1 MLSKIKNERLERYRK
16 RLEMYYK
23 AEEAVLLNQEY
34 TIGTRS
40 LKRADLS
47 TIRSAIKY
55 LEGEIESSENSGG
68 KNKAFRFVPRDI

>member
-1 MLSKIKNERLERYRK
+1 MLSKMQNKRLERDRK

-47 TIRSAIKY
+47 IIRSAIKY
-55 LEGEIESSENSGG
+55 LEEEIELLENSGG